1 MDKALRN
8 TLIVGIL
15 IVAFSVGYYLV
26 IFLPQKAEIKTNRGV
41 EKSVQTTKVKNIL
54 GVGDEFSLENGRK
67 LKVKEVKVG
76 NYYRDSLFKGDDGLP
91 MKGQVSVRIESDG
104 GPLDGSDYNRM
115 YIVKENQLIKLSNQS
130 PDHGEYWFEMPK
142 TENFDGMELHFGDEA
157 IVKLT
162 PYIKANGF

>member
-8 TLIVGIL
+8 VLIVGIL
-15 IVAFSVGYYLV
+15 VISFSIGYYLV
-26 IFLPQKAEIKTNRGV
+26 IFLPHKD
-41 EKSVQTTKVKNIL
+41 KVKSPKESDKSIDVIKANIF
-54 GVGDEFSLENGRK
+54 GVGDEFTLKNGRK

-76 NYYRDSLFKGDDGLP
+76 NYYRDPLFKGDDGLP

-104 GPLDGSDYNRM
+104 GPLTELDYGRM
-115 YIVKENQLIKLSNQS
+115 YIVKGNQMIKLSNQS

-142 TENFDGMELHFGDEA
+142 TENFDGMNLYFGDEA
-157 IVKLT
+157 VIKLT